1 MSSSEGL
8 GPTSSQTSLELLND
22 LNGQDTGYLKQIQ
35 SLCFLAAPLNP
46 IPNRPPRPEH
56 QYIEEDFKFYQI
68 LATASNLG
76 LSSGLCTMHPQQ
88 GNSMLY
94 VTPPTRIYSY
104 TPGNT
109 SSKRA
114 ADEPWIVPDGQADD
128 PGNHINHSFLRRR
141 TVSAR
146 EVNNDQRFTINFR
159 SIFEQAF
166 DHDEAVHYNES
177 ITEILETTMNSI
189 KVAKE
194 KGSLAMATFLDLS
207 QIPGFS
213 EDLEQGA
220 PILRH
225 FLQLL
230 TEDEEPEASS
240 ALVLS
245 NLTVCPGIEFET
257 LENYSLPDLLKVYD
271 QVAEN
276 WIASLPLQVPYKT
289 RLTKFKIARKLAV
302 ELCLSSIGV
311 SLRNKASEA
320 PSLPV
325 HDGKEPLD
333 LLQRSAA
340 PSREGSPALF
350 SSQIPPSLVTESGF
364 GLPTP
369 EQTPSL
375 YSQSHASASEFDE
388 DPAIL
393 RLRQFAVSIKS
404 KPDLGTSKI
413 LSHWPAAPGV
423 DPAMYSYDA
432 IQRKAA
438 ADESGEESDRGKRRD
453 RIRRKRRTEGFLSRE
468 STAAVES
475 SSQSGFAPW
484 GSQPDNGHIGFSS
497 QMIDDVPM
505 TQPDRG
511 AFGSRVTQIKKKPR
525 KKRAAGFR

>member
-1 MSSSEGL
+1 MSISEGL
-8 GPTSSQTSLELLND
+8 GPASSQTSLELSND
-22 LNGQDTGYLKQIQ
+22 LNGQDTGYWNQLQ
-35 SLCFLAAPLNP
+35 SLCFLATPLHP
-46 IPNRPPRPEH
+46 IPNRPPGPEH

-68 LATASNLG
+68 LAMASDLG
-76 LSSGLCTMHPQQ
+76 LSSGLCTMHPL
-88 GNSMLY
+88 GTSMLH
-94 VTPPTRIYSY
+94 VTPPSRTYSY
-104 TPGNT
+104 APGNT
-109 SSKRA
+109 SSKRV

-128 PGNHINHSFLRRR
+128 SGNHINRSYLRRR
-141 TVSAR
+141 PVSEW
-146 EVNNDQRFTINFR
+146 EVKNDQRFRINFR

-166 DHDEAVHYNES
+166 ERDEAEHYDES
-177 ITEILETTMNSI
+177 ITEILEATMNCV
-189 KVAKE
+189 KEAKE
-194 KGSLAMATFLDLS
+194 KGNLAMATFLDLS

-220 PILRH
+220 PILQQ
-225 FLQLL
+225 FFQSLQ
-230 TEDEEPEASS
+230 EDEEAEASS

-245 NLTVCPGIEFET
+245 NLTLCPGIEFET
-257 LENYSLPDLLKVYD
+257 LEDSSLPDLLKVYD

-276 WIASLPLQVPYKT
+276 WIASLPLRVPDIT
-289 RLTKFKIARKLAV
+289 RLAKFKIARKLAV

-325 HDGKEPLD
+325 HDGKEPPD

-340 PSREGSPALF
+340 ASREGSPALF
-350 SSQIPPSLVTESGF
+350 SSQISPTPLPESGF

-375 YSQSHASASEFDE
+375 YSQSHASASELGE

-404 KPDLGTSKI
+404 KPDLETSKI

-423 DPAMYSYDA
+423 DPATYSYDA

-453 RIRRKRRTEGFLSRE
+453 HIRRKRRIERFLSRE
-468 STAAVES
+468 STAAAES
-475 SSQSGFAPW
+475 SSQSGFAPF
-484 GSQPDNGHIGFSS
+484 GSQPDVGHTGFSS

-511 AFGSRVTQIKKKPR
+511 AFGSRVTQSKTKPKKK
-525 KKRAAGFR
+525 KAAGFR